1 MYAQVISFHVMPQ
14 GAANILAN
22 LKPHQ
27 VRAFGEATALMS
39 IGGDLA
45 TIAERI
51 GSLLPA
57 HGIGGTARQLS
68 APVPVIAAWAEG
80 ARLA

>member
-1 MYAQVISFHVMPQ
+1 MSAQVITFPVMPQ
-14 GAANILAN
+14 GAADFLAM
-22 LKPHQ
+22 LEPHQ
-27 VRAFGEATALMS
+27 ARAFGESTALMS

-51 GSLLPA
+51 GSLVPA
-57 HGIGGTARQLS
+57 HGIEGTARQLS